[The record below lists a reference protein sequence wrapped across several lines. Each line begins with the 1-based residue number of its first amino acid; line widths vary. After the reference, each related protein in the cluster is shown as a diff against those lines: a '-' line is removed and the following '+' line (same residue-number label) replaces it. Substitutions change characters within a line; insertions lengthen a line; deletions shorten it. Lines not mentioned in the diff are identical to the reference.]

1 MTLERRV
8 ELRDCAAH
16 DGDVGVMGGEFI
28 ADRGKCDCCA
38 ICRRRRGWLGSVRDA
53 FLLRPSSE
61 KDSRSG
67 GGCSAESRNDGSVR
81 CAGSGQYDV
90 CRDDE
95 VGMMASSGY
104 EFLRSFWRLVEAK
117 LRAAG
122 LRGGVV
128 SPLAEGR
135 MMVLVQPSQTPEA

>member
-1 MTLERRV
+1 
-8 ELRDCAAH
+8 
-16 DGDVGVMGGEFI
+16 VGVMGGEFI
-28 ADRGKCDCCA
+28 AERGTCDCCA
-38 ICRRRRGWLGSVRDA
+38 ICRRRKGSLGSVREI

-61 KDSRSG
+61 KEAKSG
-67 GGCSAESRNDGSVR
+67 GGCSVESRDDGSAI

-90 CRDDE
+90 RRDDVD
-95 VGMMASSGY
+95 VGMLASSVY
-104 EFLRSFWRLVEAK
+104 EFLRSFWRSVEAK

-135 MMVLVQPSQTPEA
+135 MKVLVQPSQILDA